1 MTKHV
6 ILSNIHVKFFRN
18 SSIDIK
24 IYLLDYTFYHDFENS
39 SKQKETYHSQKYFFF
54 FFSKRFFKYYEIWS
68 GYRRQYFMII

>member
-54 FFSKRFFKYYEIWS
+54 FFQKDFLNTMKFGLGIEGNIL
-68 GYRRQYFMII
+68 